1 MHHSRV
7 MAGAMTLL
15 LLSAPA
21 SWGAAPQKAKA
32 VPTAEPF
39 EGVVIAEGLAAPW
52 DMVWGPDNHI
62 WVSEREGSRIISV
75 DPKTGEKKLVGSIP
89 DVKVGPQHEGV
100 LGIALDPD
108 LGKNGSKNNVYI
120 AHTYMDGG
128 REHARIVR
136 FHYDPQTR
144 KIADPKVILS
154 NMPAG
159 DDHNGGRLRFGP
171 DGKLYYSIGEQGHN
185 QGANVCKPIDA
196 QRIPTKAELDAGDHS
211 AYAGKVLRLNPD
223 GGIPDDNPVINGVRS
238 HVYTYGHRNPQGL
251 VFVGD
256 LLFEAEHGPS
266 SDDEIN
272 LLVAGGNYG
281 WPHVAGFRDDQG
293 YVYGNWSA
301 APDCEKLAKSYFPTD
316 IPASVPQQ
324 KETEW
329 KAEDFREPIKT
340 FYTVPNSYN
349 FRDGR
354 CGDMAYLCWPTIA
367 PSSVAYYP
375 ANGPIPGWGN
385 SLLVTSL
392 KNGALYRVPLNADGK
407 TAQGD
412 VAKYF
417 HTPKLPFGAR
427 FARREDHLR
436 GYRRARQRSRQR
448 RQTRQ
453 RHEEPRFDHRVHL
466 RRQAIISGKERYGVP
481 DGGKPFWRKVSLFW
495 FSSPLLWHPADRKSG
510 MVGTLPAWKLRKCDG
525 EKGRPQRSIRM
536 APSSFSYER
545 RLGALVP
552 I

>member
-159 DDHNGGRLRFGP
+159 DDHN
-171 DGKLYYSIGEQGHN
+171 
-185 QGANVCKPIDA
+185 
-196 QRIPTKAELDAGDHS
+196 
-211 AYAGKVLRLNPD
+211 
-223 GGIPDDNPVINGVRS
+223 
-238 HVYTYGHRNPQGL
+238 
-251 VFVGD
+251 
-256 LLFEAEHGPS
+256 
-266 SDDEIN
+266 
-272 LLVAGGNYG
+272 
-281 WPHVAGFRDDQG
+281 
-293 YVYGNWSA
+293 
-301 APDCEKLAKSYFPTD
+301 
-316 IPASVPQQ
+316 
-324 KETEW
+324 
-329 KAEDFREPIKT
+329 
-340 FYTVPNSYN
+340 
-349 FRDGR
+349 R
-354 CGDMAYLCWPTIA
+354 C
-367 PSSVAYYP
+367 V
-375 ANGPIPGWGN
+375 
-385 SLLVTSL
+385 
-392 KNGALYRVPLNADGK
+392 
-407 TAQGD
+407 
-412 VAKYF
+412 
-417 HTPKLPFGAR
+417 
-427 FARREDHLR
+427 
-436 GYRRARQRSRQR
+436 
-448 RQTRQ
+448 
-453 RHEEPRFDHRVHL
+453 
-466 RRQAIISGKERYGVP
+466 
-481 DGGKPFWRKVSLFW
+481 
-495 FSSPLLWHPADRKSG
+495 
-510 MVGTLPAWKLRKCDG
+510 
-525 EKGRPQRSIRM
+525 
-536 APSSFSYER
+536 
-545 RLGALVP
+545 
-552 I
+552 

>member
-21 SWGAAPQKAKA
+21 SWGAAPQKAKV

-144 KIADPKVILS
+144 KIAEPKVILS

-340 FYTVPNSYN
+340 FYTVPKRALRRHGLPVLADHRAVERRLLPGERPDPRLGQLPS
-349 FRDGR
+349 RDQPQERRAVSCTPQCRRQDRAGR
-354 CGDMAYLCWPTIA
+354 RGQVLPY
-367 PSSVAYYP
+367 
-375 ANGPIPGWGN
+375 
-385 SLLVTSL
+385 
-392 KNGALYRVPLNADGK
+392 
-407 TAQGD
+407 AQ
-412 VAKYF
+412 
-417 HTPKLPFGAR
+417 PLPFGAR

>member
-251 VFVGD
+251 VFVGN

-329 KAEDFREPIKT
+329 
-340 FYTVPNSYN
+340 
-349 FRDGR
+349 
-354 CGDMAYLCWPTIA
+354 L
-367 PSSVAYYP
+367 
-375 ANGPIPGWGN
+375 
-385 SLLVTSL
+385 SLI
-392 KNGALYRVPLNADGK
+392 
-407 TAQGD
+407 
-412 VAKYF
+412 
-417 HTPKLPFGAR
+417 H
-427 FARREDHLR
+427 
-436 GYRRARQRSRQR
+436 
-448 RQTRQ
+448 
-453 RHEEPRFDHRVHL
+453 
-466 RRQAIISGKERYGVP
+466 I
-481 DGGKPFWRKVSLFW
+481 
-495 FSSPLLWHPADRKSG
+495 
-510 MVGTLPAWKLRKCDG
+510 
-525 EKGRPQRSIRM
+525 
-536 APSSFSYER
+536 
-545 RLGALVP
+545 
-552 I
+552 

>member
-21 SWGAAPQKAKA
+21 SWGVAPQKAKA

-171 DGKLYYSIGEQGHN
+171 DGTLYYSIGEQGHN
-185 QGANVCKPIDA
+185 QGANACKPNYA
-196 QRIPTKAELDAGDHS
+196 QRLPTADELDKADFT
-211 AYAGKVLRLNPD
+211 AYAGKILRLNTD
-223 GGIPDDNPVINGVRS
+223 GSVPDDNPTLNGVRS

-251 VFVGD
+251 VWVGD
-256 LLFEAEHGPS
+256 TLFECEHGPS
-266 SDDEIN
+266 TDDEIN
-272 LLVAGGNYG
+272 LIEAGGNYG
-281 WPHVAGFRDDQG
+281 WPNVAGFQDDLS
-293 YVYGNWSA
+293 YAYYNWSEA
-301 APDCEKLAKSYFPTD
+301 ENCADLPYDANHAPSGVPMTKESRWPTPD
-316 IPASVPQQ
+316 N
-324 KETEW
+324 
-329 KAEDFREPIKT
+329 FRPPLRT
-340 FYTVPNSYN
+340 FYTVPDGYN
-349 FRDGR
+349 FDDTL
-354 CGDMAYLCWPTIA
+354 CGDLPYLCWPTLA
-367 PSSVAYYP
+367 PSSLAWYP
-375 ANGPIPGWGN
+375 DDGPIPGWGN

-392 KNGALYRVPLNADGK
+392 KNGALYRLPLNPDGK
-407 TAQGD
+407 TVQGD
-412 VAKYF
+412 QWKYF
-417 HTPKLPFGAR
+417 HTPNR
-427 FARREDHLR
+427 
-436 GYRRARQRSRQR
+436 YRAALVS
-448 RQTRQ
+448 
-453 RHEEPRFDHRVHL
+453 
-466 RRQAIISGKERYGVP
+466 P
-481 DGGKPFWRKVSLFW
+481 DGRDIYVATDVSGNVM
-495 FSSPLLWHPADRKSG
+495 D
-510 MVGTLPAWKLRKCDG
+510 
-525 EKGRPQRSIRM
+525 ENGRPVNAMRNPGSILKFHYT
-536 APSSFSYER
+536 PNQ
-545 RLGALVP
+545 
-552 I
+552 

>member
-62 WVSEREGSRIISV
+62 WVSERERSRIISV

-266 SDDEIN
+266 SDDEIQSPR
-272 LLVAGGNYG
+272 GG
-281 WPHVAGFRDDQG
+281 RQLRL
-293 YVYGNWSA
+293 A
-301 APDCEKLAKSYFPTD
+301 A
-316 IPASVPQQ
+316 
-324 KETEW
+324 
-329 KAEDFREPIKT
+329 R
-340 FYTVPNSYN
+340 
-349 FRDGR
+349 R
-354 CGDMAYLCWPTIA
+354 
-367 PSSVAYYP
+367 
-375 ANGPIPGWGN
+375 
-385 SLLVTSL
+385 
-392 KNGALYRVPLNADGK
+392 RVPG
-407 TAQGD
+407 
-412 VAKYF
+412 
-417 HTPKLPFGAR
+417 
-427 FARREDHLR
+427 
-436 GYRRARQRSRQR
+436 
-448 RQTRQ
+448 
-453 RHEEPRFDHRVHL
+453 
-466 RRQAIISGKERYGVP
+466 
-481 DGGKPFWRKVSLFW
+481 
-495 FSSPLLWHPADRKSG
+495 
-510 MVGTLPAWKLRKCDG
+510 
-525 EKGRPQRSIRM
+525 
-536 APSSFSYER
+536 
-545 RLGALVP
+545 
-552 I
+552 

>member
-1 MHHSRV
+1 MHHFRV

-21 SWGAAPQKAKA
+21 SWAATPQKAKA

-39 EGVVIAEGLAAPW
+39 EGVVIAEGLSAPW
-52 DMVWGPDNHI
+52 DMVWGPGNHI
-62 WVSEREGSRIISV
+62 WVSEREGSRITSV
-75 DPKTGEKKLVGSIP
+75 DPETGEKKLVGSIP

-108 LGKNGSKNNVYI
+108 LGKNGSKNNVYV

-256 LLFEAEHGPS
+256 LLFVSEHGPS

-281 WPHVAGFRDDQG
+281 WPHVAGFQDDQG

-354 CGDMAYLCWPTIA
+354 CGDMVTCAGRPSRRRASPTTRRTA
-367 PSSVAYYP
+367 RSPVS
-375 ANGPIPGWGN
+375 N
-385 SLLVTSL
+385 SLRAPASRTARCIV
-392 KNGALYRVPLNADGK
+392 YLNAFGCK

-412 VAKYF
+412 FDQVLL
-417 HTPKLPFGAR
+417 HTPNR
-427 FARREDHLR
+427 
-436 GYRRARQRSRQR
+436 YRSALVS
-448 RQTRQ
+448 
-453 RHEEPRFDHRVHL
+453 
-466 RRQAIISGKERYGVP
+466 P
-481 DGGKPFWRKVSLFW
+481 DGTSFYVATDVRATLSATTA
-495 FSSPLLWHPADRKSG
+495 SPS
-510 MVGTLPAWKLRKCDG
+510 TT
-525 EKGRPQRSIRM
+525 
-536 APSSFSYER
+536 
-545 RLGALVP
+545 
-552 I
+552 